1 MGKKINLTLEGG
13 EVEMDREMVEMVV
26 DPLTHIVRN
35 AIDHGIEA
43 PAERLAAGK
52 PDIGYLR
59 VAARQSGNQIVI
71 EITDDG
77 RGIDTDRLV
86 EKAISAKIITKEK
99 AAALTEE
106 GRLNLIF
113 APGLSTARQIT
124 SVSGRGVGMDV
135 VQSNIERIG
144 GLISL
149 DNRPGRG
156 LSIILRVPLR
166 SEEHT
171 SELQSLMRI
180 SYAVCC

>member
-1 MGKKINLTLEGG
+1 MRISDWSSDVCSSDLLSNCVADMRDSISKTRMQRIDRLFMAIPRLVRDVGREMGKKINLTLEGG

-59 VAARQSGNQIVI
+59 VA
-71 EITDDG
+71 
-77 RGIDTDRLV
+77 
-86 EKAISAKIITKEK
+86 
-99 AAALTEE
+99 
-106 GRLNLIF
+106 
-113 APGLSTARQIT
+113 
-124 SVSGRGVGMDV
+124 
-135 VQSNIERIG
+135 
-144 GLISL
+144 
-149 DNRPGRG
+149 
-156 LSIILRVPLR
+156 R

-180 SYAVCC
+180 SYAV

>member
-1 MGKKINLTLEGG
+1 
-13 EVEMDREMVEMVV
+13 MDREMGEMVGE
-26 DPLTHIVRN
+26 PLTHIVRN

-99 AAALTEE
+99 AAALPAE
-106 GRLNLIF
+106 GRLNVIF

-124 SVSGRGVGMDV
+124 SVSGRGVG
-135 VQSNIERIG
+135 IAF
-144 GLISL
+144 
-149 DNRPGRG
+149 
-156 LSIILRVPLR
+156 
-166 SEEHT
+166 
-171 SELQSLMRI
+171 LQSHM
-180 SYAVCC
+180 

>member
-1 MGKKINLTLEGG
+1 MRISDWSSDGCSSDLIL
-13 EVEMDREMVEMVV
+13 
-26 DPLTHIVRN
+26 
-35 AIDHGIEA
+35 
-43 PAERLAAGK
+43 
-52 PDIGYLR
+52 
-59 VAARQSGNQIVI
+59 I

-156 LSIILRVPLR
+156 LSIILRVPLTLTIIPGLIIRAGGQHFAIPRAAVVEILR

-180 SYAVCC
+180 SYA

>member
-1 MGKKINLTLEGG
+1 MRISDWSSDVCSSDL
-13 EVEMDREMVEMVV
+13 
-26 DPLTHIVRN
+26 
-35 AIDHGIEA
+35 
-43 PAERLAAGK
+43 
-52 PDIGYLR
+52 
-59 VAARQSGNQIVI
+59 IVI

-144 GLISL
+144 GLLSL
-149 DNRPGRG
+149 AHRHGRG
-156 LSIILRVPLR
+156 LSIILRVDR
-166 SEEHT
+166 KSVVEGT
-171 SELQSLMRI
+171 SVSMSVGSGGCREIDQKKK
-180 SYAVCC
+180 

>member
-1 MGKKINLTLEGG
+1 M
-13 EVEMDREMVEMVV
+13 
-26 DPLTHIVRN
+26 
-35 AIDHGIEA
+35 
-43 PAERLAAGK
+43 
-52 PDIGYLR
+52 
-59 VAARQSGNQIVI
+59 
-71 EITDDG
+71 
-77 RGIDTDRLV
+77 
-86 EKAISAKIITKEK
+86 SAKIITKEK

-156 LSIILRVPLR
+156 LSIILRVPLTR

-171 SELQSLMRI
+171 SEIKSIMRI
-180 SYAVCC
+180 SYAVFCLKQKNTET

>member
-86 EKAISAKIITKEK
+86 EKAI
-99 AAALTEE
+99 
-106 GRLNLIF
+106 
-113 APGLSTARQIT
+113 
-124 SVSGRGVGMDV
+124 
-135 VQSNIERIG
+135 
-144 GLISL
+144 
-149 DNRPGRG
+149 
-156 LSIILRVPLR
+156 R

-180 SYAVCC
+180 SYAV